1 MGADGPEGGPVGGG
15 PEGARAAAAAAQR
28 QLKPGLGLV
37 STMEHSQCA
46 VPPASQT
53 GLSACQK

>member
-53 GLSACQK
+53 GLSA